1 MAWTF
6 VANPAFAG
14 QTPRPLTPACHDG
27 SPFVTIR
34 CDCGS
39 DMHLHET
46 QLAAATLDLALA
58 LGDAAIAVS
67 CTGCGE
73 PLVFEPGELEGAFA
87 RMRADGWIE

>member
-6 VANPAFAG
+6 FANPALAG
-14 QTPRPLTPACHDG
+14 QAPRPLKPACHDG

-46 QLAAATLDLALA
+46 QLAAATLHLASA
-58 LGDAAIAVS
+58 LDAAIVTR
-67 CTGCGE
+67 CTSCGE
-73 PLVFEPGELEGAFA
+73 PLVFAPGELESAFD

>member
-6 VANPAFAG
+6 VANPVFAG

-39 DMHLHET
+39 DMHLHES
-46 QLAAATLDLALA
+46 QLAA
-58 LGDAAIAVS
+58 GDAAIVVS
-67 CTGCGE
+67 CRGCGE